1 METCSSILPG
11 KSHGQRSL
19 VGYSPQGHKE
29 LDTTERLSTHT
40 HHIDLLLE
48 EKSCVQI
55 SCLPLPEM
63 VPVNPG
69 IQITQTLA
77 QELQED

>member
-1 METCSSILPG
+1 M
-11 KSHGQRSL
+11 
-19 VGYSPQGHKE
+19 GYSPQGHKE